1 MGAQRFTVGLAALL
15 FAASLSQTA
24 TADLSS
30 VKAAIAEGKTETV
43 IEELKTL
50 AAGKSPEAQM
60 LLARLHLKGDGVP
73 KNQSLAFGWYLRA
86 AEGGNADAQ
95 FKIAEMHLRGI
106 GTPVNVRAAARGLEK
121 AAKQDHLDA
130 NARLGLIHSPLHGHF
145 LRDAKKSLKYLTAAA
160 NLGSIRA
167 EQALDELR
175 DAGFIAAEEEEAQ
188 LLDPN
193 SPAGRI
199 QALFIDGVD
208 TLNAHMQGMSLIHRG
223 HIRVTPKDDGTYEV
237 AVPRARI
244 RTDTGTKILFGTLRL
259 DVRPIGELRED
270 GGHEAYEF
278 SGIPSPR
285 LLVAS
290 DLLREDVVVTHKPKQ
305 LKGRWLTDVATFA
318 DFSVETDD
326 VAIGDSAGSFEIAIG
341 SASKTSDAIKVA
353 DGRYDLPIS
362 VSVGNLLF
370 RSQMAGLTVRLG
382 RGALDGELNGLA
394 LPRYLDMLRRSVGG
408 PVAMLG
414 IVLQELKD
422 QSPDNPMLSGENFRW
437 EIDGLRI
444 VDDEKGGVIS
454 LAKADFGAQA
464 NDLDKPLNRFIL
476 TFGHQGLAAPAVAE
490 KAAGLAPVDSR
501 FSVSVDNVPGWQ
513 AASIIVETTM
523 QGLLSG
529 QLLASGGRANR
540 ANEELG
546 RQTLERLA
554 QLFAEA
560 EVRVDVWFSVASEG
574 AKVGFD
580 GSFQADNASA
590 TGFVADADL
599 VIEGYDR
606 IIEKGAEASGFPSE
620 MITDQLSQYVD
631 PKDREGG
638 VLRFRVEQDRSG
650 RVTVNG
656 RELTGMPGWNM

>member
-1 MGAQRFTVGLAALL
+1 
-15 FAASLSQTA
+15 
-24 TADLSS
+24 
-30 VKAAIAEGKTETV
+30 
-43 IEELKTL
+43 
-50 AAGKSPEAQM
+50 
-60 LLARLHLKGDGVP
+60 
-73 KNQSLAFGWYLRA
+73 
-86 AEGGNADAQ
+86 
-95 FKIAEMHLRGI
+95 
-106 GTPVNVRAAARGLEK
+106 
-121 AAKQDHLDA
+121 
-130 NARLGLIHSPLHGHF
+130 
-145 LRDAKKSLKYLTAAA
+145 LKYLTAAA

-270 GGHEAYEF
+270 GSHEAYEF

-290 DLLREDVVVTHKPKQ
+290 DLLRKDVVVTHKPKQ

-326 VAIGDSAGSFEIAIG
+326 VAIGGSAGSFEIAIG

-382 RGALDGELNGLA
+382 RGALGALDGELNGLA

-444 VDDEKGGVIS
+444 VDDEKGEVIS

-464 NDLDKPLNRFIL
+464 NDLDKPLNRFTL

-560 EVRVDVWFSVASEG
+560 EVRVDVRFSVASEG